1 MKKLLYIIFGVMG
14 ALMFIQC
21 SDWTEMEPKFTEP
34 VNINGE
40 DYYKAL
46 REYKKSDHPIVFGWY
61 SEWTGTGTNMN
72 NQLRGIPDSMDIVS
86 LWGGAFNLTEAQ
98 KSDLKEVRE
107 KKGLRVLYCQHI
119 TDIGRSH
126 TPASVENDFIVD
138 GVQYNSK
145 DEAMAA
151 YWGWYGN
158 YGDTSEEGQEK
169 AIRKYARVIID
180 SINKYNYDGFDIDYE
195 PNYGNKGNIVDD
207 DDRMFIFVDE
217 LGKHFGPKSG
227 TGKLLII
234 DGEPQSIKNRP
245 DVGPYFDYFII
256 QAYKPGNDNNL
267 DKRLIDGGV
276 AGPGLVQTY
285 GSVMSEEQITKM
297 TIMTENFEAVD
308 AAMDGGYP
316 YTDRY
321 GNSMKSLEGMA
332 RWQPKNGFRKGGV
345 GSYHMEAEYPTNPEY
360 KNLRKAIQ
368 IMNPSTKPLIKY

>member
-1 MKKLLYIIFGVMG
+1 MKLNNIFIGLA
-14 ALMFIQC
+14 ALSLAAC
-21 SDWTEMEPKFTEP
+21 SDWTDIERETYPEQD
-34 VNINGE
+34 NINLYIPLIEAQSEE
-40 DYYKAL
+40 DLTPAMREHYRQI
-46 REYKKSDHPIVFGWY
+46 REYRKTPHVKGFGWY
-61 SEWTGTGTNMN
+61 GNWTGKGTNAQNYLKM
-72 NQLRGIPDSMDIVS
+72 LPDSVDFVS
-86 LWGGAFNLTEAQ
+86 LWGARGNLSAEQ
-98 KSDLKEVRE
+98 KADLKFFQDV
-107 KKGLRVLYCQHI
+107 KGGKALLCWIIQ
-119 TDIGRSH
+119 DIGSAI
-126 TPASVENDFIVD
+126 TPEGEDMHSYWLNKANSDAVEASKLYAHAIADTIV
-138 GVQYNSK
+138 
-145 DEAMAA
+145 
-151 YWGWYGN
+151 
-158 YGDTSEEGQEK
+158 
-169 AIRKYARVIID
+169 
-180 SINKYNYDGFDIDYE
+180 KYNLDGFDIDYE

>member
-1 MKKLLYIIFGVMG
+1 
-14 ALMFIQC
+14 
-21 SDWTEMEPKFTEP
+21 
-34 VNINGE
+34 
-40 DYYKAL
+40 
-46 REYKKSDHPIVFGWY
+46 
-61 SEWTGTGTNMN
+61 
-72 NQLRGIPDSMDIVS
+72 
-86 LWGGAFNLTEAQ
+86 
-98 KSDLKEVRE
+98 
-107 KKGLRVLYCQHI
+107 
-119 TDIGRSH
+119 
-126 TPASVENDFIVD
+126 
-138 GVQYNSK
+138 
-145 DEAMAA
+145 
-151 YWGWYGN
+151 
-158 YGDTSEEGQEK
+158 
-169 AIRKYARVIID
+169 
-180 SINKYNYDGFDIDYE
+180 
-195 PNYGNKGNIVDD
+195 
-207 DDRMFIFVDE
+207 MFIFVDE
-217 LGKHFGPKSG
+217 LGKYFGPKSG

-316 YTDRY
+316 YIDRY